1 MHHPDSADGALTV
14 DSGGLV
20 QKKIS
25 LEHGNMNVDIHI
37 ANSLGQLHRFSF
49 FLFVKIVLLFY
60 RVHRNNMFFII

>member
-37 ANSLGQLHRFSF
+37 TNSLGQLHRFS
-49 FLFVKIVLLFY
+49 LVLVVNCVVIL
-60 RVHRNNMFFII
+60 

>member
-25 LEHGNMNVDIHI
+25 LKHGNMNVDIHI
-37 ANSLGQLHRFSF
+37 ANSLGQLHRLF
-49 FLFVKIVLLFY
+49 FLFVNCVVIL
-60 RVHRNNMFFII
+60 

>member
-37 ANSLGQLHRFSF
+37 TNSLGQLHRISL
-49 FLFVKIVLLFY
+49 FLVVNCVVIL
-60 RVHRNNMFFII
+60 

>member
-25 LEHGNMNVDIHI
+25 LEQGNMNVDIHI
-37 ANSLGQLHRFSF
+37 MNSLGQLHRFSL
-49 FLFVKIVLLFY
+49 FLVVNCVVIL
-60 RVHRNNMFFII
+60 